1 MNAFS
6 QAVNFVKMQGAGN
19 DYVYIMALDAVPENL
34 PLLAKK
40 ISDRNFGVGGDGLVA
55 VMKSERA
62 DFRMRMFNADGS
74 EAQMCGNAI
83 RCIGKLVYEKGLTHD
98 TSVTIETLAGIRT
111 LDLTVSD
118 GVVTSVRVD
127 MGKPILEAEHVP
139 VIHDGK
145 GPVVNK
151 EVDVD
156 GMLFRITAVS
166 MGNPHGVL
174 FVNSISD
181 DMVHNIGPRLE
192 DADIWP
198 EKANIEFV
206 TVNNRREMSMRVWER
221 GSGETLACGTGACA
235 SVVAA
240 VLNGLTDRKVTVR
253 LRGGDLTVEWSEA
266 DGHVYLTGP
275 AVMVAE
281 GVYYPKSSPL
291 MV

>member
-6 QAVNFVKMQGAGN
+6 KAVDFVKMQGAGN
-19 DYVYIMALDAVPENL
+19 DYVYILALKAVPENL

-55 VMKSERA
+55 VMESERA
-62 DFRMRMFNADGS
+62 DFRMRMFNSDGS

-83 RCIGKLVYEKGLTHD
+83 RCIGKLVYEKGLTQN
-98 TSVTIETLAGIRT
+98 TTITIETLAGIRT
-111 LDLTVSD
+111 LDLTVSE
-118 GVVTSVRVD
+118 GTVTSVRVD
-127 MGKPILEAEHVP
+127 MGTPVLEAEQIP
-139 VIHDGK
+139 VDHDGK

-156 GMLFRITAVS
+156 GMLFRITAVG

-174 FVNSISD
+174 FVNSITD
-181 DMVHNIGPRLE
+181 DMVLNTGPRLE
-192 DADIWP
+192 EAGIWP

-206 TVNNRREMSMRVWER
+206 TVNSRKEMTMRVWER

-235 SVVAA
+235 AVVAA

-253 LRGGDLTVEWSEA
+253 LRGGDLTVEWSES